1 MGKSRNDG
9 KAESRSINWR
19 WNKYN
24 GGSRNTMDKSSQGM
38 ESDTNE
44 RKRIQRIEYIR
55 FLP

>member
-24 GGSRNTMDKSSQGM
+24 RGSRNTMDQSSQRM
-38 ESDTNE
+38 ARDIN
-44 RKRIQRIEYIR
+44 
-55 FLP
+55 